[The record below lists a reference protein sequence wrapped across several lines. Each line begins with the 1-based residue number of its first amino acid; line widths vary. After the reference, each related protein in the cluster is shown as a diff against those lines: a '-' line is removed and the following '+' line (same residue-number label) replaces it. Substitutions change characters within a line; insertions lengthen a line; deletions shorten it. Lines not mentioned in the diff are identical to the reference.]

1 MLGALMSLE
10 LAWSLIDLCM
20 ALITICNLTA
30 ILLLYPKVHYL
41 TKDYLAQRKAN
52 VDPVFRRSQMPEI
65 ADKLEAWN
73 D

>member
-1 MLGALMSLE
+1 
-10 LAWSLIDLCM
+10 
-20 ALITICNLTA
+20 
-30 ILLLYPKVHYL
+30 VHYL